1 MNNYAYL
8 VKAKAKTEKK
18 NMFCWISAKSDS
30 RADRDI
36 MNILEDEEIS
46 TGRNGDYNLPI
57 RTDWLVVDDLPEEG
71 KLDDTWCDRYELND
85 DGKSW
90 RQIIAAGSEQAN
102 TQKSDANVAGGQS
115 QSGAQSSTEPD
126 NTGTLSIEQATF
138 AQRVLGS
145 WMYGPFEKL
154 FHGQQVEIHAL
165 QHDMDA
171 TFPQNLLLAL
181 NNAKDL
187 LQLQHCHA
195 ETLFDLI
202 DSIKSIW
209 SPDGKAPDV
218 GNLVTF
224 SKEWIGAHNTQ
235 STAPNGPFREDITAK
250 WINKQGM
257 QRTES
262 GANAGGN
269 VITDRDPNYKHT
281 LDTLD
286 VEIAMATLPFDF
298 DIYEVPGPTHRR
310 AKEIVVNNEEPFKTW
325 SKKLRNSPGILDY
338 SRAAIFALIRGASP
352 DITHFPDSMQRYI
365 NANLTESDHAKPTPE
380 ILKLARQVNS
390 AAVVLSEIDKA
401 RAGEPSGHGVVLSTE
416 FQAIGNALVEEVK
429 NTQHPAPEIK
439 NLGDGK
445 FSIDGM
451 LPPASNEGE
460 KTENQPEGGDDV
472 QMEAANSEQ
481 IETGIAVSQDEKND
495 AEQSAP
501 VAEGGESLERRVIA
515 LEKVIFHLNALLAA
529 VQSVNLQA
537 ETTDGERHG

>member
-1 MNNYAYL
+1 MNNYPYL
-8 VKAKAKTEKK
+8 IKAKAKTEKK
-18 NMFCWISAKSDS
+18 NLFCWFSAKSDS

-90 RQIIAAGSEQAN
+90 RSIPKTEAASTNIQEDHAATTQQSNSEVTIKN
-102 TQKSDANVAGGQS
+102 
-115 QSGAQSSTEPD
+115 
-126 NTGTLSIEQATF
+126 ATF
-138 AQRVLGS
+138 NQRVLAG
-145 WMYGPFEKL
+145 WL
-154 FHGQQVEIHAL
+154 FGAFAADDLLVQSQIIEISSL

-171 TFPQNLLLAL
+171 TYAQNLLLAL

-187 LQLQHCHA
+187 LQLQHCYP

-209 SPDGKAPDV
+209 SPEGKAPDV

-224 SKEWIGAHNTQ
+224 SKEWLSAHNTQ
-235 STAPNGPFREDITAK
+235 STSPNGPFREDITAK
-250 WINKQGM
+250 RINKQGM

-269 VITDRDPNYKHT
+269 VVTDRDPNYKHT

-338 SRAAIFALIRGASP
+338 SRAAIFALIRGANP

-401 RAGEPSGHGVVLSTE
+401 RAGEPSDHEVVLSTE

-429 NTQHPAPEIK
+429 NTQHPAPQIK

-451 LPPASNEGE
+451 LSPASNEGE

-472 QMEAANSEQ
+472 QMEATNSQQ
-481 IETGIAVSQDEKND
+481 IKAGIAVSQDEKND
-495 AEQSAP
+495 AKQSAP
-501 VAEGGESLERRVIA
+501 IAEGRESLERRVIA
-515 LEKVIFHLNALLAA
+515 IEKVIFHLSALLSA
-529 VQSVNLQA
+529 VQSFNLQA
-537 ETTDGERHG
+537 EAADGERHD